1 MNYADV
7 FLTINPG
14 FFNREGIRS
23 IPPEWTSTELVLDL
37 RKELPSGPP
46 FVCPEGITFGE
57 YHGELAPLHQAVA
70 QVDENWVQYF
80 NEEDRFYCAFDG
92 DKIIAFC
99 CLSEMGEYK
108 GLRVGGPGCV
118 GTIPAYRKQGIG
130 LEMVRLATEQLQKYG
145 YALSWIHY
153 THLDSWYMKLGYEPV
168 LRWNRDGFLPNE

>member
-14 FFNREGIRS
+14 IFNREGIRS

>member
-1 MNYADV
+1 MNYAEV

-14 FFNREGIRS
+14 FFNRAGIRS

-37 RKELPSGPP
+37 RKDLPAGPP

-130 LEMVRLATEQLQKYG
+130 LEMVRLATKQLQKDG

>member
-1 MNYADV
+1 MNYAEV

-23 IPPEWTSTELVLDL
+23 IPLEWTSTELVLDL

-57 YHGELAPLHQAVA
+57 YHGDLAPLHQAVA

-130 LEMVRLATEQLQKYG
+130 LEMVRLATEQLQKDG

>member
-1 MNYADV
+1 MNYAEV

-23 IPPEWTSTELVLDL
+23 IPLEWTSTELVLDL

-130 LEMVRLATEQLQKYG
+130 LEMVRLATKQLQKDGYG
-145 YALSWIHY
+145 LSWIHY